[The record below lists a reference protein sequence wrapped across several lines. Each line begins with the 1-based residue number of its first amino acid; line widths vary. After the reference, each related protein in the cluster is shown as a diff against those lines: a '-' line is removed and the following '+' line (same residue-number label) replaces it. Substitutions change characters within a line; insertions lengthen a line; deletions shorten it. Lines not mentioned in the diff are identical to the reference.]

1 MTLRS
6 CVLPESRHFRLDA
19 WLIDE
24 LARPMTLFA
33 TSTQAL
39 VSCPLCRFP
48 TRRVHSRDVR
58 RVTDLPW
65 GAWRVVLH
73 LQVRKFFCANGR
85 CPRHMY
91 TERLLPLVAP
101 WARRTQR
108 LMHRLAHIAVTLG
121 GRAGARL
128 SCALGLPVSRPTL
141 LRRLRRLPLP
151 AFATPQVLGVDDWAA
166 VGMRGAVMPCASSER
181 SNRVATVAASTF
193 WKRSVARR
201 TVSTRVAVYA
211 GAVEV
216 KVKSDMAVRPI
227 QTKDAVFMAD
237 APFLR

>member
-6 CVLPESRHFRLDA
+6 CVLPESRHVRLDA

-24 LARPMTLFA
+24 LARAMSLLA

-39 VSCPLCRFP
+39 VSCPVCRFP

-58 RVTDLPW
+58 RVTDRPW

-85 CPRHMY
+85 CPRHRF
-91 TERLLPLVAP
+91 TERLLPLAAP
-101 WARRTQR
+101 WTRRTQR
-108 LMHRLAHIAVTLG
+108 LMHGLAHIAVALG

-128 SCALGLPVSRPTL
+128 RRALGLPVSRPTL

-151 AFATPQVLGVDDWAA
+151 AFAPLRCSAWMIGPPLACGV
-166 VGMRGAVMPCASSER
+166 P
-181 SNRVATVAASTF
+181 
-193 WKRSVARR
+193 
-201 TVSTRVAVYA
+201 
-211 GAVEV
+211 
-216 KVKSDMAVRPI
+216 
-227 QTKDAVFMAD
+227 
-237 APFLR
+237 